1 MKALV
6 RKTLKLIF
14 RSSCSILQWLF
25 PYSSLNKWISFRV
38 RLYTFWISKEFKS
51 FGETATICYPLNL
64 LGGKYITIGENVLI
78 GKRGILTAW
87 DRYGYDSFSPSISIG
102 NRTSIGEDCHITA
115 INNIT
120 IGNNVLIGKKVTISD
135 NSHGQT
141 NFDELN
147 LPPVDRPLYSK
158 GPVIIEDGVWIGDK
172 VTIVANVRLGKNS
185 IVGANSLVTKDVP
198 SNCVVGGVPAR
209 IIKEMI

>member
-1 MKALV
+1 MKAIV
-6 RKTLKLIF
+6 RRIFKLIF
-14 RSSCSILQWLF
+14 RFLCSFSQWLF
-25 PYSSLNKWISFRV
+25 PYSTLNKWKSFRV
-38 RLYTFWISKEFKS
+38 KFYTSWISKEFKS
-51 FGETATICYPLNL
+51 IGGNATIYYPLDL
-64 LGGKYITIGENVLI
+64 LGGKHITIGENVII

-87 DRYGYDSFSPSISIG
+87 DRYGYDSFSPAISIG

-115 INNIT
+115 IHNIT

-141 NFDELN
+141 NIAELN
-147 LPPVDRPLYSK
+147 LPPIDRPLYSK

-185 IVGANSLVTKDVP
+185 IIGANSLVTKDVP
-198 SNCVVGGVPAR
+198 ENCVVGGVPAQ
-209 IIKEMI
+209 ILKEMI